1 MNYTNRTPE
10 LCQFLNQMQALA
22 DAADSRAR
30 NLMLGEDA
38 RMKAAAAREAY
49 FTALSIADIIF
60 GGEWND

>member
-38 RMKAAAAREAY
+38 RMKAAAARDAY
-49 FTALSIADIIF
+49 FAALSIADITF
-60 GGEWND
+60 GGMWND

>member
-1 MNYTNRTPE
+1 MEGFGRMNYTNRTPE

-38 RMKAAAAREAY
+38 RMKAAAAR
-49 FTALSIADIIF
+49 
-60 GGEWND
+60 